1 MGIEENKR
9 TYPVGTL
16 LEDTGKLGVISKIIQ
31 AGALKTE
38 CAAIRWRMNYE
49 ICYIDG
55 DIQIIGHST
64 LVKLIDQN
72 IIKIL
77 S

>member
-1 MGIEENKR
+1 MDIEGGS
-9 TYPVGTL
+9 TVYPVGTL
-16 LEDTGKLGVISKIIQ
+16 VEDTGKLGVISKIIQ

-55 DIQIIGHST
+55 DVQILGHTT
-64 LVKLIDQN
+64 LVKLVEQN